1 MKTSRDYY
9 EVLGVTRSANAE
21 DIKKAYR
28 QLALKYHPDRN
39 PGDKKAEEMFKEA
52 AEAYAVL
59 SDRQKRMLEFIQR
72 FTADSGY
79 PPSIREIG
87 DAADISSTS
96 VVNYN
101 LNRLVEE
108 GFLSRDQ
115 NVSRGLRL
123 TDKLGRAAERL
134 TNIVRVPLVG
144 RIFAGEPVLLPGTDS
159 PVFGA
164 DEAIEIT
171 RGLLP
176 SDNGL
181 FALQVKGDSMI
192 DAMVSDGDIVVIAGG
207 RTGTLGELAIAYDE
221 GRLIGVLTGTGGI
234 TGIVEEILRVSG
246 KETGACVIYDDD
258 PVKLVDRLIHY
269 YHTQHF
275 RKPSCFCDARAE
287 G

>member
-1 MKTSRDYY
+1 MTK
-9 EVLGVTRSANAE
+9 G
-21 DIKKAYR
+21 K
-28 QLALKYHPDRN
+28 
-39 PGDKKAEEMFKEA
+39 
-52 AEAYAVL
+52 L
-59 SDRQKRMLEFIQR
+59 SDRQKRMLDFIQR

-108 GFLSRDQ
+108 GYLTRDQ

-134 TNIVRVPLVG
+134 SNIVRVPLVG
-144 RIFAGEPVLLPGTDS
+144 RIFASEPVLLPGTDS

-192 DAMVSDGDIVVIAGG
+192 DAMVSDGDIVVMTKADEWRNGDMVAVWL
-207 RTGTLGELAIAYDE
+207 RDREETTLKHIYRE
-221 GRLIGVLTGTGGI
+221 GPRVRLQPANPTMQPIYVDNPDTLE
-234 TGIVEEILRVSG
+234 VQG
-246 KETGACVIYDDD
+246 KVM
-258 PVKLVDRLIHY
+258 LVVRRLN
-269 YHTQHF
+269 
-275 RKPSCFCDARAE
+275 
-287 G
+287 

>member
-1 MKTSRDYY
+1 MTK
-9 EVLGVTRSANAE
+9 G
-21 DIKKAYR
+21 K
-28 QLALKYHPDRN
+28 
-39 PGDKKAEEMFKEA
+39 
-52 AEAYAVL
+52 L

-87 DAADISSTS
+87 EAADISSTS

-134 TNIVRVPLVG
+134 TNIVRIPLVG
-144 RIFAGEPVLLPGTDS
+144 RIFASEPVLLPGTDS

-176 SDNGL
+176 SDKGL

-192 DAMVSDGDIVVIAGG
+192 DAMVSDGDIVVM
-207 RTGTLGELAIAYDE
+207 
-221 GRLIGVLTGTGGI
+221 
-234 TGIVEEILRVSG
+234 
-246 KETGACVIYDDD
+246 
-258 PVKLVDRLIHY
+258 
-269 YHTQHF
+269 
-275 RKPSCFCDARAE
+275 ARADDWRNGDMVAVWLRDREETTLKHIYRE
-287 G
+287 GSRVRLQPANPTMQPIYIDNPESLEVQGKVMLVVRQLN